1 MTGGGTDPVL
11 TEIIRNA
18 FISIAEQMNRT
29 LIRTAHSPVIYE
41 MRDCSVGL
49 FDRRGRLLGQS
60 SGLPIFLGNLEEGI
74 RVVLQRCGEAGPAP
88 GDIYLLNDSY
98 LLGTHLSDIT
108 VVAPIFVDGELSGYS
123 VSRAHWRDVGA
134 ADPGATSTEEIY
146 QEGIRLGP
154 TRIVRGGSV
163 DDEILDILRR
173 NSRTPE
179 LLTGDLYAQ
188 LAAASVGERGL
199 TELLGRYGP
208 DTLARAAEEIFAQGE
223 SLERAAV
230 AAIPDG
236 RYRAEGALD
245 DDGRGSGPVPIVLE
259 IVVAGDEMTLDL
271 TGSSPQ
277 VMGCINCGVA
287 QTISGCRVAY
297 KMIIHPEAPVTGGS
311 FRPLRVRVP
320 PGSIF
325 DAREPA
331 ACQFYFTPLGLLID
345 LFVTALAPV
354 MPERAAAAHFG
365 DSMVVDFV
373 RRRPGPEGPF
383 FFMAEALAGGWGA
396 AAHRDGESA
405 LINNVNGGFRNMPVE
420 VAEAKFPIRIRRF
433 ALRRGS
439 GGSGRFLG
447 GMGIL
452 REYEVLAD
460 GIAITLHLDRS
471 HTPAWGLFGGGSGL
485 GPEAAVFEQGSW
497 QPLPRKVSLR
507 PLARGARVLI
517 ETGGGGGYGTP
528 EPNGDESRHGSR

>member
-1 MTGGGTDPVL
+1 VTDGTDPVL
-11 TEIIRNA
+11 TEILRNA

-74 RVVLQRCGEAGPAP
+74 RVLLDRKGEAGLEP
-88 GDIYLLNDSY
+88 GDVYLMNDAY
-98 LLGTHLSDIT
+98 LMGTHLSDIT
-108 VVAPIFVDGELSGYS
+108 VVAPIFVAGELIGYS

-134 ADPGATSTEEIY
+134 ADPGATSTQEIY

-154 TRIVRGGSV
+154 TRIVRGGEV
-163 DDEILDILRR
+163 DEDILDILQR

-179 LLTGDLYAQ
+179 LLSGDLHAQ
-188 LAAASVGERGL
+188 LAAAAVGERGV
-199 TELLGRYGP
+199 TELLERYP
-208 DTLARAAEEIFAQGE
+208 LATLTAAAEATFAQSE
-223 SLERAAV
+223 ALEREAV

-236 RYRAEGALD
+236 TYRARGALD
-245 DDGRGSGPVPIVLE
+245 SDGRGSGPVEVVLE
-259 IVVAGDEMTLDL
+259 ILVAGDEMTLDL
-271 TGSSPQ
+271 SGSSPQ
-277 VMGCINCGVA
+277 VLGCINCGRA

-297 KMIIHPEAPVTGGS
+297 KMLIHPEAPVTGGS
-311 FRPLRVRVP
+311 FRPLKVRVP
-320 PGSIF
+320 EGSIF

-345 LFVTALAPV
+345 LFVTALAPAL
-354 MPERAAAAHFG
+354 PERAAAAHFG

-373 RRRPGPEGPF
+373 RRRAGPAGPF

-396 AAHRDGESA
+396 SAGGDGESA

-420 VAEAKFPIRIRRF
+420 VAEAKFPMRIRRF

-439 GGSGRFLG
+439 EGDGRHRG
-447 GMGIL
+447 GMGIV

-471 HTPAWGLFGGGSGL
+471 HTPAWGLEGGGSGS
-485 GPEAAVFEQGSW
+485 GPEASVDDGGGWE
-497 QPLPRKVSLR
+497 PLPRKVSLR
-507 PLARGARVLI
+507 PLARGAHVRI
-517 ETGGGGGYGTP
+517 ETGGGGGYGAP
-528 EPNGDESRHGSR
+528 KGDG

>member
-11 TEIIRNA
+11 TEIVRNA
-18 FISIAEQMNRT
+18 FISVAEQMNRT

-49 FDRRGRLLGQS
+49 FDRQGRLLGQS

-74 RVVLQRCGEAGPAP
+74 RVVLERSGEAGLEP
-88 GDIYLLNDSY
+88 GDVYLLNDSY
-98 LLGTHLSDIT
+98 LMGTHLSDIT
-108 VVAPIFVDGELSGYS
+108 VVAPIFVDGTLSGYS

-134 ADPGATSTEEIY
+134 ADPGATSTQEIY

-154 TRIVRGGSV
+154 TRIVRRGEINE
-163 DDEILDILRR
+163 EILDILRR

-188 LAAASVGERGL
+188 LAAASVGERGMA
-199 TELLGRYGP
+199 ELLARYP
-208 DTLARAAEEIFAQGE
+208 AATLAAAAEEIFAHSE
-223 SLERAAV
+223 ALERQAV

-245 DDGRGSGPVPIVLE
+245 NDGRGSGPVRVVLE
-259 IVVAGDEMTLDL
+259 IAVAGDEMTLDL
-271 TGSSPQ
+271 AGSSPQ
-277 VMGCINCGVA
+277 VMGCINCGLA

-297 KMIIHPEAPVTGGS
+297 KMLIHPDAPVSGGS

-320 PGSIF
+320 QGSIF

-345 LFVTALAPV
+345 LFVKALAPV

-373 RRRPGPEGPF
+373 RRRAGPAGPF

-396 AAHRDGESA
+396 AAFQDGESA

-420 VAEAKFPIRIRRF
+420 VAEARFPMRIRRF
-433 ALRRGS
+433 GLREDS
-439 GGSGRFLG
+439 GGAGRFRGGLG
-447 GMGIL
+447 IV
-452 REYEVLAD
+452 REYEVLGD

-471 HTPAWGLFGGGSGL
+471 HTPAWGLLGGGSGR
-485 GPEAAVFEQGSW
+485 GPEASVFEGDVW

-507 PLARGARVLI
+507 PLARGARVRI
-517 ETGGGGGYGTP
+517 ETGGGGGYGAPPAETV
-528 EPNGDESRHGSR
+528 EGE